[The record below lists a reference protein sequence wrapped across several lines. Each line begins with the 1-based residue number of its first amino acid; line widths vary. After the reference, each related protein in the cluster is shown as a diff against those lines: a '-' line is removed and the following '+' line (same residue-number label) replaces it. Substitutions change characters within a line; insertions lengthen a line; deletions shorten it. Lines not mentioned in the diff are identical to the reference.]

1 MDGYLAVVSKREV
14 RDYAAR
20 PLPDDAVRRILE
32 AGRVAGSSKNR
43 QARRFVVLRNPALV
57 ERAAQAVYAPSN
69 LLGAA
74 LAVAVVTR
82 GKGPVGFDAGRAAQN
97 MMLAA
102 WNDGIGSCPN
112 GVADPDRMR
121 DVIAHAADEQVMT
134 VLSFGYPA
142 RPRNPER
149 RSADDWIARA
159 NRLPLERVV
168 EEHK

>member
-1 MDGYLAVVSKREV
+1 VDE
-14 RDYAAR
+14 AR
-20 PLPDDAVRRILE
+20 VI
-32 AGRVAGSSKNR
+32 AGSSKNR

-57 ERAAQAVYAPSN
+57 KRAAQAVYAPSN
-69 LLGAA
+69 PLGAA
-74 LAVAVVTR
+74 LVVAVVTR
-82 GKGPVGFDAGRAAQN
+82 GKGPMGFDAGRAAQN

-112 GVADPDRMR
+112 GVADPDRIR
-121 DVIAHAADEQVMT
+121 DVLAHAADEHVMT

-159 NRLPLERVV
+159 SRLPLEQVV
-168 EEHK
+168 EERQ